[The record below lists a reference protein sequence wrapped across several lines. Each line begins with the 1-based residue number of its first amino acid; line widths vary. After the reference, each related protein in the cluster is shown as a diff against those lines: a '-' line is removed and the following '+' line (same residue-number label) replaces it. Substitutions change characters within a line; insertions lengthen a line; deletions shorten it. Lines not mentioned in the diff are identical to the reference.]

1 MLEINA
7 NKFFKQGFKIG
18 CAELK
23 IDTSPD
29 VSAIFKKFV
38 EILAWFYSIQVKRSA
53 TEWFIPFSQRTSTR
67 NLAIN

>member
-7 NKFFKQGFKIG
+7 NKFFKQGFKID

-23 IDTSPD
+23 IDTSPH

-53 TEWFIPFSQRTSTR
+53 T
-67 NLAIN
+67 

>member
-29 VSAIFKKFV
+29 VSAIFK
-38 EILAWFYSIQVKRSA
+38 
-53 TEWFIPFSQRTSTR
+53 
-67 NLAIN
+67 

>member
-7 NKFFKQGFKIG
+7 NKIFKQGFKID

-23 IDTSPD
+23 IDTLPH

-53 TEWFIPFSQRTSTR
+53 T
-67 NLAIN
+67 